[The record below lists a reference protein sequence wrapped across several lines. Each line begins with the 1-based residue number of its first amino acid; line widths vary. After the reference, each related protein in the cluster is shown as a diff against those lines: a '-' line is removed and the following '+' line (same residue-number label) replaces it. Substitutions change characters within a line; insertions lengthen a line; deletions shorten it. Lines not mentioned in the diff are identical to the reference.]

1 MKAFGIPPSRKI
13 GEIKKMLEDAIAK
26 GEIEERL
33 PNEAYVEFIAKDR
46 ARFGI

>member
-13 GEIKKMLEDAIAK
+13 GEIKKLLEEAIAK

-33 PNEAYVEFIAKDR
+33 PSEAYVEFVAKDK
-46 ARFGI
+46 ARFGL